1 MKLYESEGRDRDVFG
16 LPKLTLNA
24 EIGTSFTLFILGSL
38 LIFSVLYP
46 LQGVVSM
53 APAYLGFLMIMVAYF
68 FTVEAIRE
76 LEGKEHWLSSKLMEK
91 TDYGEESEE

>member
-1 MKLYESEGRDRDVFG
+1 MKLYETEGRETDRFG

-46 LQGVVSM
+46 LQGVTNLV
-53 APAYLGFLMIMVAYF
+53 PAYLGFLMVMVSYF
-68 FTVEAIRE
+68 FVIEAVRE
-76 LEGKEHWLSSKLMEK
+76 LEGKEHFLSTKLK
-91 TDYGEESEE
+91 AREEQE